1 MLGGHLF
8 FKLYGDANKVDA
20 TVMTKAALESL
31 QDHLGIKD
39 IPIECITSIHQVSTT
54 NVCLSVYVCL
64 CVCVVCLCVLCVCV
78 CLCVCVSVCVCV
90 CVCVCVL
97 Q

>member
-54 NVCLSVYVCL
+54 NVCLSV
-64 CVCVVCLCVLCVCV
+64 CVCCVCMFG
-78 CLCVCVSVCVCV
+78 VSVCVCV
-90 CVCVCVL
+90 CVCV